1 MTTDPLPHAD
11 AELVRQLAAL
21 NSLDL
26 AHDRAEALVPFV
38 QGLLEADRAL
48 SALDLH
54 TLPAA
59 GLPWDPFAAG
69 GAAPGLEKEKGTAH
83 GG

>member
-11 AELVRQLAAL
+11 AQLVRQLAAL
-21 NSLDL
+21 NGLEL
-26 AHDRAEALVPFV
+26 ERERAEALVPFV

-54 TLPAA
+54 TLPAT
-59 GLPWDPFAAG
+59 GLPWEPFAKSLDG
-69 GAAPGLEKEKGTAH
+69 RKDETH
-83 GG
+83 GR